1 MSTYTWNPEE
11 YPVTFINNENQLN
24 ELSVKLSKATRVA
37 VDTETHNAALFEDGL
52 WAALRVISIAL
63 KMPDDSYE
71 AYVIDVRDIPSKPLA
86 DVMRSITLADAWN
99 ANFDDRVLDLAGCN
113 VQEWRDAMLSDG
125 LLHSGASGFD
135 FWHGLAVSAKKYLG
149 IDLSGKG
156 TTQTSY
162 DGTSDLTAEQIRY
175 PGVDALVT
183 LKIAEHIDSLVTL
196 AGLDLPVNL
205 EQKARPFILEMTKRG
220 ITFQMPLWREK
231 VLSEHIVGLKDA
243 QSELASLT
251 GGSDANLFGES
262 EDPTWNPDSDA
273 QAREALN
280 TWAAEAVKTFTGG
293 RLLVKTDKLDKTA
306 LKQIKHPIAES
317 LLRYRNHAKLL
328 STYGENLEGFVGTDG
343 RIRPRYKQGGVV
355 ATGRLSSDKPNAQ
368 NFSPLMKAY
377 FRPSDDID
385 ENGVSHKRVFVYAD
399 LSQAELRVIAQVSND
414 ERMRGLFR
422 LGGDFHARTAADMFD
437 VDMDALKE
445 TDPTAHSNNRKKAK
459 GVNFGIPYGLGAAA
473 LATNLTV
480 NSKLLTS
487 TGEAAAMLKKYGET
501 YPSVNAWLSERD
513 MFVRSLANKTSDV
526 NWDLSFKLMELHKV
540 VVPLARTMKKKLG
553 RPASALELS
562 MAILDDDAL
571 RLSSKDS
578 EANLADLRAN
588 HTSDVMWASSF
599 DAAVVLTN
607 GGEPWSFESRTLTG
621 RRRLFTVP
629 MDSSTKDKFEGVLT
643 SVMLT
648 ICTSDKER
656 VCELRKQFADL
667 HKLTLPVGSNRCPKK
682 AGESTA
688 DFKARN
694 NLFRRGERVACVKT
708 FEGANKRLKY
718 ELLKYITE
726 HMGAEAVKTHLL
738 PEAMKDQIRSYG
750 NRFRNHPIQSL
761 VADIGLQY
769 YGSLRGILSNYRNA
783 FPVQAVHDSIAIEC
797 DMEDAPRL
805 VLEVKKALEDA
816 LSTWCPDVPSVAD
829 ADIRLSL
836 SDDDVISV
844 SYIESAMQTL

>member
-1 MSTYTWNPEE
+1 MTTTTWNPDT
-11 YPVTFINNENQLN
+11 YPVIFVNNENH
-24 ELSVKLSKATRVA
+24 LSALAAKLAKATRVA
-37 VDTETHNAALFEDGL
+37 VDTETHAAAQFEDGL

-71 AYVIDVRDIPSKPLA
+71 AYVIDVRDMPSKPLS
-86 DVMRSITLADAWN
+86 DVMATITMADAWN

-125 LLHSGASGFD
+125 LLHSGASGFE
-135 FWHGLAVSAKKYLG
+135 FWHGLAFAAKKYLG
-149 IDLSGKG
+149 IDLTGKG

-162 DGTSDLTAEQIRY
+162 DGTSDLTEEQIRY
-175 PGVDALVT
+175 PGFDALVT
-183 LKIAEHIDSLVTL
+183 LRVAEHIDNLVTL
-196 AGLDLPVNL
+196 AGLDIPVNL

-220 ITFQMPLWREK
+220 IPFQMPLWREK
-231 VLSEHIVGLKDA
+231 VLAEHIVGLKDA

-251 GGSDANLFGES
+251 GGSDSNLFGES
-262 EDPTWNPDSDA
+262 ENPTWNPDSDA

-280 TWAAEAVKTFTGG
+280 TWATGAVKAFTGG
-293 RLLVKTDKLDKTA
+293 RLLAKTDKLDKTA
-306 LKQIKHPIAES
+306 LKQIKHPITEA

-328 STYGENLEGFVGTDG
+328 STYGENLEGFVGADG

-355 ATGRLSSDKPNAQ
+355 ATGRLASDKPNAQ
-368 NFSPLMKAY
+368 NFSPLMKSY
-377 FRPSDDID
+377 FRPSDEVDQ
-385 ENGVSHKRVFVYAD
+385 NGVSHKRVFVYAD

-422 LGGDFHARTAADMFD
+422 MGGDFHARTAADMFE
-437 VDMDALKE
+437 VDMDSLKE
-445 TDPTAHSNNRKKAK
+445 SDPVAHGNNRKKAK

-487 TGEAAAMLKKYGET
+487 PAEAAAMLKKYGET
-501 YPSVNAWLSERD
+501 YPEVNKWLSERD
-513 MFVRSLANKTSDV
+513 MFVRSLAKKTDDI
-526 NWDLSFKLMELHKV
+526 NWDLSFKLMDLHKV
-540 VVPLARTMKKKLG
+540 VVPLAKTMKKKLG
-553 RPASALELS
+553 RPASAMEIS
-562 MAILDDDAL
+562 VAVISDDAL
-571 RLSSKDS
+571 RSSSKDGAIS
-578 EANLADLRAN
+578 LTDLRAE
-588 HTSDVMWASSF
+588 HVASVSWASGF

-629 MDSSTKDKFEGVLT
+629 MDSSTKDKFEGILT
-643 SVMLT
+643 SAMLI
-648 ICTSDKER
+648 ICTSDRER
-656 VCELRKQFADL
+656 VCELRKQFADM
-667 HKLTLPVGSNRCPKK
+667 HKLTLPVGFNRCPKK

-688 DFKARN
+688 EFKARN
-694 NLFRRGERVACVKT
+694 SAFRRSERVACVKT

-718 ELLKYITE
+718 DLVKYISD
-726 HMGAEAVKTHLL
+726 HMGADAVKTHLL
-738 PEAMKDQIRSYG
+738 PEAMEDQIRSYG

-769 YGSLRGILSNYRNA
+769 YGTLRGILSGYRNA

-797 DMEDAPRL
+797 DMEEAPRL

-836 SDDDVISV
+836 SDEDVVSVDDIK
-844 SYIESAMQTL
+844 SALQI

>member
-1 MSTYTWNPEE
+1 MTTTTWNPDT
-11 YPVTFINNENQLN
+11 YPVVFINNENH
-24 ELSVKLSKATRVA
+24 LSALAAKLAKATRVA
-37 VDTETHNAALFEDGL
+37 VDTETHAAVQFEDGL

-71 AYVIDVRDIPSKPLA
+71 AYVIDVRDMPSKPLS
-86 DVMRSITLADAWN
+86 DVMATITMADAWN

-125 LLHSGASGFD
+125 LLHSGASGFE
-135 FWHGLAVSAKKYLG
+135 FWHGLAFAAKKYLG
-149 IDLSGKG
+149 VDLAGKG

-162 DGTSDLTAEQIRY
+162 DGTSDLTEEQIRY
-175 PGVDALVT
+175 PGFDALVT
-183 LKIAEHIDSLVTL
+183 LRVAEHIDNLVTL
-196 AGLDLPVNL
+196 AGLDIPVNL

-220 ITFQMPLWREK
+220 IPFQMPLWREK
-231 VLSEHIVGLKDA
+231 VLAEHIVGLKDA

-251 GGSDANLFGES
+251 GGSDSNLFGES
-262 EDPTWNPDSDA
+262 ENPTWNPDSDA

-280 TWAAEAVKTFTGG
+280 TWATDAVKAFTGG
-293 RLLVKTDKLDKTA
+293 RLLAKTDKLDKTA
-306 LKQIKHPIAES
+306 LKQIKHPITEA

-328 STYGENLEGFVGTDG
+328 STYGENLEGFVGADG

-355 ATGRLSSDKPNAQ
+355 ATGRLASDKPNAQ
-368 NFSPLMKAY
+368 NFSPLMKSY
-377 FRPSDDID
+377 FRPSDEVDQ
-385 ENGVSHKRVFVYAD
+385 NGVSHKRVFVYAD

-422 LGGDFHARTAADMFD
+422 MGGDFHARTAADMFE
-437 VDMDALKE
+437 VDMDSLKE
-445 TDPTAHSNNRKKAK
+445 SDPVAHGNNRKKAK

-487 TGEAAAMLKKYGET
+487 PAEAAAMLKKYGET
-501 YPSVNAWLSERD
+501 YPEVNKWLSERD
-513 MFVRSLANKTSDV
+513 MFVRSLAKKTGDV
-526 NWDLSFKLMELHKV
+526 NWDLSFKLMDLHKV

-553 RPASALELS
+553 RPASATEIS
-562 MAILDDDAL
+562 MAMISDDAL
-571 RLSSKDS
+571 RSSSKDGATS
-578 EANLADLRAN
+578 LTDLRAE
-588 HTSDVMWASSF
+588 HVASVSWASGF

-629 MDSSTKDKFEGVLT
+629 MDSSTKDKFEGILT
-643 SVMLT
+643 SAMLT

-656 VCELRKQFADL
+656 VCELRKRFADM
-667 HKLTLPVGSNRCPKK
+667 HKLTLPVGFNRCPKK

-688 DFKARN
+688 EFKARN
-694 NLFRRGERVACVKT
+694 SAPRRSERVACVKT

-718 ELLKYITE
+718 DLVKYISD
-726 HMGAEAVKTHLL
+726 HMGADAVKTHLL
-738 PEAMKDQIRSYG
+738 PAAMEDQIRSYG

-769 YGSLRGILSNYRNA
+769 YGTLRGILSGYRNA

-836 SDDDVISV
+836 SDEDVV
-844 SYIESAMQTL
+844 SIAEVESALRV